1 MKLGLA
7 LKELSDSAQVI
18 SVGLGCCGGWFLQC
32 RLLHAF
38 WQVDARE
45 ELAAGS
51 EAEIEI
57 RACTIEAVEV
67 LKRALQD
74 RSSRDGCPVPH
85 NVQLDWFL
93 WERGERER
101 DTAPPH
107 HRTRTTFY

>member
-1 MKLGLA
+1 
-7 LKELSDSAQVI
+7 
-18 SVGLGCCGGWFLQC
+18 
-32 RLLHAF
+32 LHAF

-67 LKRALQD
+67 LKRALQE